1 MGLIEALTS
10 SSIDDPKSQ
19 AVMGLAMGLLSGR
32 GSDGFAKGIQGAMQG
47 YQNAK
52 QSKWQDE
59 LMQFKRAEMASQTD
73 ALKRK
78 NDFGSL
84 MQGLLNGNAPQ
95 INGKPVDMEALSVGP
110 EMPDT
115 PRYEIP
121 KAAPK
126 AQLGDLLQKP
136 EFLLAA
142 QNAGFNL
149 TEIAKFAQPDWK
161 QNDGYWFDAK
171 NPRMQ
176 GGFMP
181 GITTTPS
188 GQAVLRAVGP
198 DGVPVVGAAPGSL
211 ETVGSFKRQ
220 EKQIENDGTLLPP
233 SYVDSQTGAPIGGSV
248 GSYLQGQQPAPQQTQ
263 PRSPVGGNTA
273 NLTPQAIE
281 AIARD
286 AAANGIQNPTARFDV
301 PAGSRLNVNI
311 PQTTMGQPQP
321 VQQAPRLQSSAQAKA
336 ADEQAVLPAKAQSEI
351 NTNWIKSSLQPTIT
365 AGESSS
371 SILTNVAVAK
381 SALASIGKTGWGTE
395 AKATAAS
402 VLAGLGVAPENAK
415 MFASNVQTFQNV
427 AMTNLKTQL
436 DAASGPQTEGDADRA
451 SKLFASLKNTPQSN
465 AFILDLMEAKAQR
478 DSAKAKFYQGALPIA
493 QKQGDLSVIDREW
506 SNRAPSVLDM
516 PSMTKWNIK

>member
-1 MGLIEALTS
+1 MGLLDALTS

-115 PRYEIP
+115 PRYEVP

-126 AQLGDLLQKP
+126 AQLGELLQKP

-142 QNAGFNL
+142 KNAGFDL
-149 TEIAKFAQPDWK
+149 TEIAKFAKPNISVHNNVAYDMNSLKPGQIIEGSQVTP
-161 QNDGYWFDAK
+161 
-171 NPRMQ
+171 Q
-176 GGFMP
+176 GQ
-181 GITTTPS
+181 GISIRNNGGTATMS
-188 GQAVLRAVGP
+188 AM
-198 DGVPVVGAAPGSL
+198 PGSL
-211 ETVGSFKRQ
+211 ETLAAFEEQKKR
-220 EKQIENDGTLLPP
+220 IENRNTPLPLG
-233 SYVDSQTGAPIGGSV
+233 YVGADTNAPIGGSIDA
-248 GSYLQGQQPAPQQTQ
+248 YLQGQQPAPQQVQ
-263 PRSPVGGNTA
+263 PRPQVGGNTS
-273 NLTPQAIE
+273 NITTQAIE

-286 AAANGIQNPTARFDV
+286 AAANGIQNPTARFEA

-311 PQTTMGQPQP
+311 PQTPMGQPQP
-321 VQQAPRLQSSAQAKA
+321 APMQPPRLQSAAQAKA
-336 ADEQAVLPAKAQSEI
+336 SEEQAVLPAKAQGEI
-351 NTNWIKSSLQPTIT
+351 NTNWIKSTLQPTI
-365 AGESSS
+365 AGGESASS
-371 SILTNVAVAK
+371 VLTNVTVAR
-381 SALASIGKTGWGTE
+381 SALGAIGQTGWGTE

-436 DAASGPQTEGDADRA
+436 DAAAGPQTEGDADRA

-478 DSAKAKFYQGALPIA
+478 DAAKAKFYQGSLPIA
-493 QKQGDLSVIDREW
+493 QKQGDFSLIDREW
-506 SNRAPSVLDM
+506 STRAPSVFDM
-516 PSMTKWNIK
+516 PSMKKWNIK